1 MTMTA
6 KTLREAVEKEA
17 AERGL
22 WQAGDTIVVAVSGGA
37 DSMALLHMLHGLAE
51 RQRLRLV
58 AAHVNHGFRGAESAA
73 ELAMVRAY
81 AEGLGLPCETTE
93 LDLPT
98 YIEENRLNLQAA
110 AREKRYDFLHGIAKR
125 HGASRIALAHHADD
139 QAETVM
145 MRIIRGAGLSGLS
158 GIPGK
163 RSENNVELIR
173 PLLRMNKS
181 DLLSYCEEWDIPYCT
196 DSSNLERYYFRNTVR
211 LDVLPYLSQ
220 FNPQL
225 PLSLQRLAE
234 VAGEEDDYLAGK
246 TAELFGEIARA
257 EQGEIAVPCSE
268 LWGLHVALQRRLIK
282 LILNYLS
289 QDTENISFDGI
300 ERMRFAAAPGASSTW
315 RLDAGG
321 GIRCLREYETMRW
334 RKIPAAGAVPGR
346 YSYEILEGMSYID
359 AVSAGWTFRLRWLD
373 PSAAGQARPASRS
386 EAIFDVSE
394 LSFPLQ
400 IRNRR
405 PGDRIQVLGL
415 NGSKKVQDMFVDE
428 KLPPSARESYPL
440 LCDSGGRLLWIP
452 GLRRSSHALAG
463 ENSRKLLHITAESE

>member
-1 MTMTA
+1 MSTNV
-6 KTLREAVEKEA
+6 LDEVEKAA

-22 WQAGDTIVVAVSGGA
+22 WQPGDTVVVAVSGGA
-37 DSMALLHMLHGLAE
+37 DSMALLHLLYKVAAV
-51 RQRLRLV
+51 QQLRVV
-58 AAHVNHGFRGAESAA
+58 AAHVNHGFRGQESDA
-73 ELAMVRAY
+73 ELAMVQAY
-81 AEGLGLPCETTE
+81 ADELGIPCETTE
-93 LDLPT
+93 LNLAP
-98 YIEENRLNLQAA
+98 YIEANRLNLQAA
-110 AREKRYDFLHGIAKR
+110 AREKRYNFLHVIAER
-125 HGASRIALAHHADD
+125 YGASRIALAHHADD

-158 GIPGK
+158 GIPDR

-181 DLLSYCEEWDIPYCT
+181 DLLRYCDEWTIPYCT
-196 DSSNLERYYFRNTVR
+196 DSSNLERHYFRNMVR
-211 LDVLPYLSQ
+211 LDILPFLSRY
-220 FNPQL
+220 NPQL

-234 VAGEEDDYLAGK
+234 VASEEDGYLAER
-246 TAELFGEIARA
+246 TVDLFGRIVHA
-257 EQGEIAVPCSE
+257 EQGGMTVSCSE

-289 QDTENISFDGI
+289 QDTEYISFDGI
-300 ERMRFAAAPGASSTW
+300 ERMRFAAAPEATSTW

-334 RKIPAAGAVPGR
+334 LKVPAEGEVPDR
-346 YSYEILEGMSYID
+346 YSYELLEGMSYIG
-359 AVSAGWTFRLRWLD
+359 AVSAGWTFQLQWLD
-373 PSAAGQARPASRS
+373 TSADTVQERPASRS
-386 EAIFDVSE
+386 EAIFDVAE

-428 KLPPSARESYPL
+428 KLPPSDRESYPL
-440 LCDSGGRLLWIP
+440 LCDSDGRLLWIP
-452 GLRRSSHALAG
+452 GLRRSSHALAR
-463 ENSRKLLHITAESE
+463 ENSRKLLHITAKSE

>member
-1 MTMTA
+1 MGA
-6 KTLREAVEKEA
+6 NVLRDAVEKEA

-37 DSMALLHMLHGLAE
+37 DSMALLHVLHGLAE
-51 RQRLRLV
+51 RQRLNIV

-73 ELAMVRAY
+73 ELAAVRAF
-81 AEGLGLPCETTE
+81 ADGLRIPCETTE

-110 AREKRYDFLHGIAKR
+110 AREKRYDFLHEIAER

-139 QAETVM
+139 QAETVL

-158 GIPGK
+158 GILAK

-173 PLLRMNKS
+173 PLLRMNKL
-181 DLLSYCEEWDIPYCT
+181 DLLSYCEERDIPYCT
-196 DSSNLERYYFRNTVR
+196 DSSNMERYYFRNTVR

-225 PLSLQRLAE
+225 PLSLQRIAE
-234 VAGEEDDYLAGK
+234 VAGEEDDYLAGR
-246 TAELFGEIARA
+246 TEELFGEIARA
-257 EQGEIAVPCSE
+257 EQGEIAVSCSE
-268 LWGLHVALQRRLIK
+268 LRGLHVALQRRLIK

-300 ERMRFAAAPGASSTW
+300 ERMRFAAAPEASSTW

-321 GIRCLREYETMRW
+321 GIVCLREYGTMRW
-334 RKIPAAGAVPGR
+334 LKASEARTEPGR
-346 YSYEILEGMSYID
+346 YSYEILEGMSHID

-373 PSAAGQARPASRS
+373 PGAAGRSRPTSRS

-428 KLPPSARESYPL
+428 KLPPSARQSYPL
-440 LCDSGGRLLWIP
+440 LCDSEGRLLWIP
-452 GLRRSSHALAG
+452 GLRRSSRALAG
-463 ENSRKLLHITAESE
+463 EHSRKLLHITAESE